1 MARALLGGRFIM
13 NTSGTRIAFAL
24 GLSVAAGTSLVAC
37 TSPDPDPDLGQASLS
52 QNGGSSFAAAAW
64 VERSYAWFG
73 SSDEAYIV
81 YSVYFTADPAAS
93 TAKCSTRTRLQQ
105 LEDID
110 LDSTDVIHRGGTPPQ
125 LQTGTYQ
132 VGQEPDG
139 AGPPPVTTAVFM
151 IDKALTSGNVT
162 IATSDGSGITGSFT
176 ASGGTPA
183 ATLTG
188 SFDAPICDLGPGN

>member
-1 MARALLGGRFIM
+1 M
-13 NTSGTRIAFAL
+13 NTSGIRIAFAL
-24 GLSVAAGTSLVAC
+24 GLAVAAGSSLVAC
-37 TSPDPDPDLGQASLS
+37 TSPSPDPDLGQASLARD
-52 QNGGSSFAAAAW
+52 GGSSSAAAAW

-73 SSDEAYIV
+73 NSDEAYVV

-93 TAKCSTRTRLQQ
+93 TAKCSTRKGLQH

-110 LDSTDVIHRGGTPPQ
+110 LDSTNVIHRGGTPPE

-132 VGQEPDG
+132 VGQEPETD
-139 AGPPPVTTAVFM
+139 GPPPVTTAVFM
-151 IDKALTSGNVT
+151 IDRALTSGTVT
-162 IATSDGSGITGSFT
+162 IATSDGSGLTGSFT
-176 ASGGTPA
+176 ASGDTPA